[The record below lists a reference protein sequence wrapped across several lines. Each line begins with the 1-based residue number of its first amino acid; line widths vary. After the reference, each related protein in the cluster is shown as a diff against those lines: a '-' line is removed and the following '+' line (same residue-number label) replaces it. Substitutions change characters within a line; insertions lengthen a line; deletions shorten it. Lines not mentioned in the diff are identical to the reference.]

1 MTPVL
6 KLTGITKSYGG
17 VHALRGIDMEVH
29 RGEIVA
35 LVGDNGAG
43 KSSLINVLSGNLRP
57 DSGTY
62 EVDGK
67 PVNFK
72 GPRDA
77 TDVGIQ
83 TVYQDLALCENLDAV
98 SNLFLGREKTTPWWT
113 GRLVHRAW
121 AVRRCRDLF
130 DDLGLNAIPTNR
142 PVQMLSG
149 GQRQNVAI
157 ARSVLGEPDVVLLD
171 EPTAALS
178 IGAAQHVGKLILRLK
193 AQNRAVVLVS
203 HDIHNLVMDVADRVD
218 VLRLGQLV
226 ASYDRRTTSVEEI
239 VGAIV
244 GSAQKEAA

>member
-1 MTPVL
+1 
-6 KLTGITKSYGG
+6 LTGITKSYGG
-17 VHALRGIDMEVH
+17 VHALRGIDMEVS
-29 RGEIVA
+29 RGEVVA

-57 DSGTY
+57 DAGSY
-62 EVDGK
+62 EVDGR
-67 PVNFK
+67 PVTFK
-72 GPRDA
+72 GPGDA
-77 TDVGIQ
+77 TDLGIQ

-98 SNLFLGREKTTPWWT
+98 SNLFLGHEKTTPWWT
-113 GRLVHRAW
+113 GRLVNRAW
-121 AVRRCRDLF
+121 SVRRCRDVF
-130 DDLGLNAIPTNR
+130 DDLGLNAIPTSR

-157 ARSVLGEPDVVLLD
+157 ARSVLWEPSVVLLD

-178 IGAAQHVGKLILRLK
+178 IGASRHVGELIQRLK
-193 AQNRAVVLVS
+193 AQNRAVLLVS

-244 GSAQKEAA
+244 GSAQKESA

>member
-1 MTPVL
+1 VTPAL
-6 KLTGITKSYGG
+6 NLTGITKSYGG
-17 VHALRGIDMEVH
+17 VHALRGIDMSVS
-29 RGEIVA
+29 RGEVVA

-57 DSGTY
+57 DSGSY
-62 EVDGK
+62 EVDGR
-67 PVNFK
+67 PVHFK
-72 GPRDA
+72 GPGDA
-77 TDVGIQ
+77 TDLGIQ

-98 SNLFLGREKTTPWWT
+98 ANLFLGREKTTPWWT
-113 GRLVHRAW
+113 GRLVNRAW
-121 AVRRCRDLF
+121 AVRRCRDVF
-130 DDLGLNAIPTNR
+130 DDLGLNAIPTSR

-157 ARSVLGEPDVVLLD
+157 ARSVLWEPSVVLLD

-178 IGAAQHVGKLILRLK
+178 IGASRHVGELILRLK
-193 AQNRAVVLVS
+193 SQNRAVVLVS